1 MVIPKP
7 VILAVNGETV
17 IVLIVLR
24 ISSLTAIAAGLATN
38 PRPLPD
44 LDRVIE
50 IPFRAGPSDTGRGGK
65 FEG

>member
-1 MVIPKP
+1 MVRAQHI
-7 VILAVNGETV
+7 VITLAED
-17 IVLIVLR
+17 L
-24 ISSLTAIAAGLATN
+24 SAINMDAKFVQTKTN